1 MRNYSRREL
10 YALGET
16 FGDSSTYE
24 LPGRKRIYGGG
35 GSKGGGHTT
44 STTTTSNIPDWLR
57 PQAEALL
64 GAGTQELFEVGED
77 GQITGTRPYTPY
89 STNAQDYVAGFSP
102 LQQQVQM
109 NAANLQVPQQ
119 FQQGT
124 QLAGAAGRGGLQ
136 SAQAAYGYG
145 SAGHQSGMLGQ
156 QLGVQGGQRYGG
168 MGVQSGM
175 LGQQLGVQ
183 GGQQYG
189 DMGAG
194 YGARA
199 ADIGIMG
206 LRAEEL
212 GRDITGQSRG
222 YSQQQANVG
231 QMYENLA
238 TSPYE
243 YERYMSPYQQAVVD
257 QQVDAA
263 RRQSDISRTQRQA
276 SAVRAGAFGGSR
288 QAIEEAEAERGLQ
301 SNLSNIQAQGLQSAY
316 GQAQQNILNRVN
328 LEAQGLGGAQSGLGT
343 ALQGG
348 SLGLQG
354 IGQAISGQQAGMQG
368 AQTGLQGVQAQLAG
382 TSQGMQGAQVGLQGV
397 SGAQAG
403 YGMANQSAGILGQLG
418 TQQLGAQG
426 SILRLQNEVGSEQR
440 EREHQLINQSIHN
453 YAQEQAAPMA
463 ALQEYSSLLRGY
475 AAPGQTTSQYQAA
488 PSSTSQLLGA
498 GTFLTGLSGQ
508 GRKRGGLIKDS
519 GGGIEKLALRKAMSG
534 GRK

>member
-145 SAGHQSGMLGQ
+145 SAGH
-156 QLGVQGGQRYGG
+156 
-168 MGVQSGM
+168 QSGM

-426 SILRLQNEVGSEQR
+426 SILRLQNEVGSEQQAR
-440 EREHQLINQSIHN
+440 EQRLIDQSIHN
-453 YAQEQAAPMA
+453 YAQAQAAPMA